1 MDEFVNKE
9 IEITDRLVNLIGGE
23 IVSIEFNIKDKSK
36 LDYLLCSN
44 FEDKQ
49 KITKKKVKRFKK
61 EIDNCREEIAGY
73 LIELA
78 DIFENGHYYLEQGN
92 VTKYFISDYYDDLV
106 QILVKENIDIS
117 EILDL
122 EDLTTSYGFN
132 YEFIQ
137 DYINGVCNMYF
148 YQYYKLSLDKTDK
161 KVAEDEFEKV
171 KKSRKI
177 FSSDKV
183 DITYL
188 DDLFSKNKDILP
200 QSIINAYNSIGDIK
214 SLFITQIEGK
224 TIKNVYL
231 DDVEPFTNIE
241 GDILIDYYCIE
252 SNYLNLLSKIEDS
265 TFVFFDNLPID
276 LYLYEYAKAFILAYS
291 EFETILNQN
300 QTLISDTQEQKAL
313 KIFSYVLNSKY
324 KNGYFGGEYENIEE
338 LKNKK
343 GMYVSNEDMYDWG
356 YKGGQYYKAWEIILN
371 NPLIFE
377 PLFSKFIVSKTI
389 DEIEVTEDTSPN
401 NHLKSTIEDYLEEF
415 KEEINNNGYEILV
428 KALFEYFTN
437 GIFPILATKIN
448 FKKINKK
455 RVGFALKT
463 LYQSEKTESISF
475 DYLLFAKTNIN
486 LFANEMVE
494 EHNFRKSNLY
504 KAFTTNPAR

>member
-1 MDEFVNKE
+1 MGEFSAKE
-9 IEITDRLVNLIGGE
+9 IEMADYIVGHINNE
-23 IVSIEFNIKDKSK
+23 IFSNEQDEIDKSK
-36 LDYLLCSN
+36 LEYSLCANDNEKLQVTQKRIAKYKSKI
-44 FEDKQ
+44 DKC
-49 KITKKKVKRFKK
+49 
-61 EIDNCREEIAGY
+61 DPDIAGY
-73 LIELA
+73 LTELVRHNPKQIDDGELRDWLTRNFVIYHYQELIEELA
-78 DIFENGHYYLEQGN
+78 PDGKEEIENYVFSSIVKSRGHSYKKIKNY
-92 VTKYFISDYYDDLV
+92 
-106 QILVKENIDIS
+106 ID
-117 EILDL
+117 
-122 EDLTTSYGFN
+122 
-132 YEFIQ
+132 
-137 DYINGVCNMYF
+137 GVCNIIHYTN
-148 YQYYKLSLDKTDK
+148 YKSFLDINLEENKELLRLTNEEVSVK
-161 KVAEDEFEKV
+161 NEKLE
-171 KKSRKI
+171 I
-177 FSSDKV
+177 A
-183 DITYL
+183 YL
-188 DDLFSKNKDILP
+188 DGIFSKNKDILP
-200 QSIINAYNSIGDIK
+200 QSIINAYNNIGDIK

-265 TFVFFDNLPID
+265 TFVFFNNLPID
-276 LYLYEYAKAFILAYS
+276 LYLYEYAKAFMLAYS

-300 QTLISDTQEQKAL
+300 QNLITDTQEQKAL

-389 DEIEVTEDTSPN
+389 DEIEVTEDTRPN

-415 KEEINNNGYEILV
+415 KEEINSNGYEILV

-437 GIFPILATKIN
+437 GVFPILPTKIN

-486 LFANEMVE
+486 LFANEIVE
-494 EHNFRKSNLY
+494 KHNFRKSNLY
-504 KAFTTNPAR
+504 KAFTTNPAK